1 MTYVWLPVTLIWSTF
16 PTFSAKVE
24 PDDEEMLRQRALHLR
39 ALNLEPPGD
48 VLSGSPVVTR
58 GFTKDFNMS
67 MWRFPNIGV
76 PHGTPRNKSTP
87 NDFGNLQ

>member
-1 MTYVWLPVTLIWSTF
+1 MWSTF

-48 VLSGSPVVTR
+48 VLSGSPVVTSQWIGLR
-58 GFTKDFNMS
+58 ENLHQTMVFTIKYRSF
-67 MWRFPNIGV
+67 
-76 PHGTPRNKSTP
+76 
-87 NDFGNLQ
+87 L